1 MKLTRLHTGPRYHH
15 YQRRVIKV
23 KWIRPQDGLP
33 ELKNHDEFGNS
44 CSYDVLIYDGAYHIA
59 YLYADDDP
67 EDIFWIVWPAAKE
80 IGVEDIICWAPIP
93 EPPKEWM
100 KE

>member
-1 MKLTRLHTGPRYHH
+1 M
-15 YQRRVIKV
+15 
-23 KWIRPQDGLP
+23 KWIRPQDELP

-44 CSYDVLIYDGAYHIA
+44 CSCDVLIYDGAYHIA

-67 EDIFWIVWPAAKE
+67 EDIFWIVWPAAEE

-93 EPPKEWM
+93 KPPKEWLDD
-100 KE
+100 EEEPPA